1 MKEENSDDREL
12 KSDSK
17 EMCFVLRMLLVAL
30 ESALK
35 NTSTSS
41 NYGLVSEKEYTPYQ
55 D

>member
-35 NTSTSS
+35 ILLL
-41 NYGLVSEKEYTPYQ
+41 LVIMVS
-55 D
+55 